1 MQKKTVADAKSVSF
15 FSFRIHQEMEMEKEK
30 KLKLEVEIKIT
41 EENVN
46 VSCLVIWTKLRHP
59 MPVFANQVNFINFLA
74 VDGLLIFSFSSF
86 SC

>member
-1 MQKKTVADAKSVSF
+1 
-15 FSFRIHQEMEMEKEK
+15 MEMEKEK

-41 EENVN
+41 EEN

-74 VDGLLIFSFSSF
+74 VDGLLITFSFSSF